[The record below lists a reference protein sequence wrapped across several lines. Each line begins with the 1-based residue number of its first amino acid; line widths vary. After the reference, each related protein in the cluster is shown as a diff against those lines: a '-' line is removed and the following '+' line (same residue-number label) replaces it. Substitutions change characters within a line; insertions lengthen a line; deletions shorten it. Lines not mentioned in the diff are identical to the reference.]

1 MKFPTFLRTAVL
13 LFAGLFATS
22 LLLAQNLAALR
33 ERMENRLPAINA
45 LKDRHVVGE
54 TNRGFL
60 EVRGGVPAESQ
71 QVVSEEN
78 SDRRQVYAA
87 LARQTGS
94 TVDEVGRKRAE
105 QVAGI
110 AKRGHWIQSPAGEWR
125 QK

>member
-1 MKFPTFLRTAVL
+1 MKFPTFFRTAVL
-13 LFAGLFATS
+13 LLVGLFATS
-22 LLLAQNLAALR
+22 LIQAQDLATLR
-33 ERMENRLPAINA
+33 DRMEKRLPVVNA
-45 LKDRHVVGE
+45 LKNRHAVGE

-60 EVRGGVPAESQ
+60 EVRGGVPAEDQ

-78 SDRRQVYAA
+78 SDRRKVYAA
-87 LARQTGS
+87 LAKQTGS

-105 QVAGI
+105 QVAGL